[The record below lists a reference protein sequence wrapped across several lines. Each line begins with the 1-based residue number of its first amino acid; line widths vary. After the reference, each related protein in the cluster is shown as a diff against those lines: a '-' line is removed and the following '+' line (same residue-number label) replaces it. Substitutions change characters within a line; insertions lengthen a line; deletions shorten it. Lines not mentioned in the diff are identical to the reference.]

1 MAGERKLFK
10 IIGIFLI
17 SVISF
22 IYIFSFFLTPSADWD
37 PMFYPLIGKG
47 IFEYH
52 ILPYDYIFDHKP
64 YLVYVFYY
72 IWCRI
77 EFILNGRFTILA
89 FSSMILIC
97 VLFNKFYKTRFFPT
111 VFYVFFGGVIGA
123 YFSGNT
129 EVIQTPIILFSI
141 ILLTKGIERKN
152 YYYFL
157 ISGILAAIVVN
168 VNYLS
173 GCILAPIFLYVMFSR
188 MCTFYEFLTIIAGG
202 VLSLTLIFL
211 PFLIAGHGKLLA
223 YFSMQHHFLEHYS
236 ANLGERLYT
245 VQIVLAKISFL
256 YPALLLWFKD
266 KAVFWDNMRGRII
279 TLWFLFSVLAAI
291 MSGHAYD
298 HYSSL
303 FIIPAMAMCAI
314 LQKNGRLPS
323 FWLMTPL
330 YIYSAI
336 YMITTT
342 IDNVNNIKSIKREN
356 PLAVSQI
363 VGKRKVLNIR
373 SDNSLYYLANLET
386 FDPFLFIDHIDVY
399 FGTQADEHYMQDL
412 RQKPD
417 FVLMPY
423 QSCTAND
430 INHIE
435 DNICAWIKDNYHMV
449 YKAYNHKH
457 PLRVTSRYYQLY
469 EINNK

>member
-97 VLFNKFYKTRFFPT
+97 VIFNKFYKTRFFST
-111 VFYVFFGGVIGA
+111 VLYVFFGGVIGS

-141 ILLTKGIERKN
+141 ILLIKGIEIKN

-157 ISGILAAIVVN
+157 ISGILSAIVVN

-266 KAVFWDNMRGRII
+266 KAVFWDNIRGRIL
-279 TLWFLFSVLAAI
+279 TLWFLCSVLAAI

-330 YIYSAI
+330 YIYSSI
-336 YMITTT
+336 YMITTI
-342 IDNVNNIKSIKREN
+342 IDNINNIKSIKREN
-356 PLAVSQI
+356 PLAVSQMLE
-363 VGKRKVLNIR
+363 KER
-373 SDNSLYYLANLET
+373 S
-386 FDPFLFIDHIDVY
+386 
-399 FGTQADEHYMQDL
+399 
-412 RQKPD
+412 
-417 FVLMPY
+417 
-423 QSCTAND
+423 
-430 INHIE
+430 
-435 DNICAWIKDNYHMV
+435 
-449 YKAYNHKH
+449 
-457 PLRVTSRYYQLY
+457 
-469 EINNK
+469 